1 MGALSKQERDAL
13 EEVFLSINRDKNR
26 NFLKQTIISLKES
39 HLSLATIRLL
49 KIAKIGLKKNKNV
62 TFFSFFNK

>member
-13 EEVFLSINRDKNR
+13 EEVFLSINSN
-26 NFLKQTIISLKES
+26 NNGSFLKRTILNLRES

-49 KIAKIGLKKNKNV
+49 KIAKIGLKKNKNA